1 VNIFLLTETDSGC
14 YKWRSAIPGKYLR
27 RRGHSVQHLSKEL
40 RAYEAPDVL
49 VISRAH
55 FMEAYQIVE
64 WCKQNSI
71 RIVFDTD
78 DALDRV
84 PPQSIYYRGLQSRM
98 GLYEFLL
105 EEADVVTTTTEALAR
120 HLRTWNRNVVVIPN
134 SVDPEEWQPA
144 PRNSQL
150 RVGWSGAV
158 NHFEDLALVLDT
170 IRELQRKYPFTFV
183 LQGICQEP
191 SLEDFYQKLVYQFG
205 KDFTESTHGK
215 LIKWFIGKLAS
226 LRYQF
231 HPHVE
236 IEQHPGKLCELGL
249 DIGIAPLVETDFNS
263 FKSCIKYYEYAMA
276 GAITVASHVPPYVT
290 EVPATAKNKRDAW
303 KQKLEEALTA
313 DREPLWRE
321 QREWVLTHRN
331 IEKNVELWE
340 QVLRG
345 EAVPLPV
352 SRVQRSDVPVE
363 MPHVQEIPLSG
374 NRSQEGTLSSADYES

>member
-1 VNIFLLTETDSGC
+1 VNIFLLTETESGC

-27 RRGHSVQHLSKEL
+27 RRGHSIQYLSKEL
-40 RAYEAPDVL
+40 RAYQAPDVL

-55 FMEAYQIVE
+55 FMEAYKIVE

-84 PPQSIYYRGLQSRM
+84 PPGSLYYQGLQGRM

-105 EEADVVTTTTEALAR
+105 EEADVVTTTTEALAQ
-120 HLRTWNRNVVVIPN
+120 HLRTWNSHVVVIPN

-144 PRNSQL
+144 PRGSQV

-158 NHFEDLALVLDT
+158 NHFEDLALIADA
-170 IRELQRKYPFTFV
+170 IHELQKKHPFTFV

-191 SLEDFYQKLVYQFG
+191 SIEEFYQKQARQFG
-205 KDFTESTHGK
+205 KNFTGSAHGK
-215 LIKWFIGKLAS
+215 SIQWLLDKLAS
-226 LRYQF
+226 IRYEF
-231 HPHVE
+231 HPSVE
-236 IEQHPGKLCELGL
+236 IADHPGKLCELGL
-249 DIGIAPLVETDFNS
+249 DIGIAPLAGTDFNAY
-263 FKSCIKYYEYAMA
+263 KSCIKYYEYAMA
-276 GAITVASHVPPYVT
+276 GAITVASQVAPYST
-290 EVPATAKNKRDAW
+290 EVPTTAKNNRESW
-303 KQKLEEALTA
+303 KQKLEWALAA

-321 QREWVLTHRN
+321 QRDWVLTQRN

-345 EAVPLPV
+345 DSALTIGAVQPAEPV
-352 SRVQRSDVPVE
+352 LSMQ
-363 MPHVQEIPLSG
+363 HAQE
-374 NRSQEGTLSSADYES
+374 SQSPEYRP